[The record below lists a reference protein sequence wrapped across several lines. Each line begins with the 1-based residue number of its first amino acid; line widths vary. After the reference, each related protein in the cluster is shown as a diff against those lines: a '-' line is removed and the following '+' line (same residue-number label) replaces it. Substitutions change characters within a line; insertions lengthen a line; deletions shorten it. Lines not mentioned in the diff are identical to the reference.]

1 MTELNE
7 NFPENSSE
15 SSPLPS
21 SSTFNEAIN
30 VTENSSQQTTNADSI
45 QKRSTRSQSR
55 YQKRLEQGEEDDKK
69 WEGPPWKNLPHV
81 ALVNVFKFLPEDDR
95 LEAQFVC
102 RRWYDLIRNTPCI
115 WRVKYFKFSGRNK
128 RDLTHS
134 PYRFATHFIKNF
146 GHFIKKLEFRLYS
159 PISSSVC
166 KKFQKSIKVSLN
178 QLTKVEC
185 KLEELSLPLLQLDR
199 SHWAQ
204 HREEMCSSLAKFFK
218 NSKGNLQRVYL
229 RGARVNEDEG
239 FNIINSLGCN
249 AGNTVDQLDIEDF
262 YNCGRPVY
270 QQTKFSSCFKYF
282 NRLYELDINYSYIS
296 NKLLDTLSDSL
307 KFGSLKYMYIKVSPH
322 EERCQ
327 LIRPQSWRRLK
338 DECPKLKVKLM
349 FLRVMTYSDH
359 YRILCPEIP
368 LNQVMKT

>member
-15 SSPLPS
+15 STPLHS
-21 SSTFNEAIN
+21 SVSCEKAIN
-30 VTENSSQQTTNADSI
+30 VPENSSRSTNNTASF

-55 YQKRLEQGEEDDKK
+55 YKKRLDQAEEDDKNWK
-69 WEGPPWKNLPHV
+69 GPPWKNLPHV
-81 ALVNVFKFLPEDDR
+81 ALVNVFKFLPEGDR

-102 RRWYDLIRNTPCI
+102 RRWYDLIRNTPSL
-115 WRVKYFKFSGRNK
+115 WRVKYFKFSGRNT

-146 GHFIKKLEFRLYS
+146 GRYIKKLEFRLYS

-166 KKFQKSIKVSLN
+166 KKFQKSLKVSLN

-199 SHWAQ
+199 SHWSQ
-204 HREEMCSSLAKFFK
+204 HREEMCNSLAKFFR
-218 NSKGNLQRVYL
+218 NSKGSLQRVYL
-229 RGARVNEDEG
+229 RGARVDEDEG
-239 FNIINSLGCN
+239 YNILYSLGHHV
-249 AGNTVDQLDIEDF
+249 GDTVDQLDIEDF

-270 QQTKFSSCFKYF
+270 AQSKFSSCFKNF

-307 KFGSLKYMYIKVSPH
+307 QFDSLKYMYIKVSPH

-327 LIRPQSWRRLK
+327 LIDRQSWRRLR
-338 DECPKLKVKLM
+338 DGCPKLKVKMM

-359 YRILCPEIP
+359 YRILSPEIP
-368 LNQVMKT
+368 LSQVT